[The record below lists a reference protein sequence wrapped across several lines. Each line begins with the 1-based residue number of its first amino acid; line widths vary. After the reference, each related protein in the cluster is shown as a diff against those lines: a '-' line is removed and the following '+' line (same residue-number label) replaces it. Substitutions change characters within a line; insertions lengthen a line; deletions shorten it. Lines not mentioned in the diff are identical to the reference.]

1 MGFVLSFHL
10 VVCFLFFLPA
20 SFALCFALLLGV
32 GVRWAMASSGSDR
45 SSSGDADAISRAV
58 AEACKA
64 QEWSKGIR
72 LLNKLPDTI
81 TSPRLLWYVFYVC
94 MYAWHPCTTIVR
106 PPSSPFSWNLLHCCP
121 LGGERECVL
130 RLVWCGWR
138 ARGLLLFCDHCSLF
152 LSIWVSVCLSL
163 SLSSL
168 SFLFPT
174 SFCFS
179 SVCLVFFPTQANG
192 FSEDS
197 HFCIKAQSGR

>member
-1 MGFVLSFHL
+1 
-10 VVCFLFFLPA
+10 
-20 SFALCFALLLGV
+20 
-32 GVRWAMASSGSDR
+32 MASSGSDR

-130 RLVWCGWR
+130 RLVWCGWS
-138 ARGLLLFCDHCSLF
+138 ARGLLLFCDHCNLF
-152 LSIWVSVCLSL
+152 LSIWVSLSL
-163 SLSSL
+163 SLSLSL
-168 SFLFPT
+168 SPHCLFSFLLLFVLAQFAWFSSPPKPMDFQKILT
-174 SFCFS
+174 SVSRLKVGVRSFC
-179 SVCLVFFPTQANG
+179 
-192 FSEDS
+192 
-197 HFCIKAQSGR
+197 